1 MAIQYTI
8 EGKSLLKTAQL
19 RAVARGI
26 EKFTTTSSTDSHAG
40 DQIVGLSFVTTK
52 TIQKLNKHYASNDY
66 PTDVL
71 SFNYSA
77 DKNKGASG
85 DIVICEEIARSQA
98 DKHNVSLE
106 AELTLLLLHGTL
118 HLLGFDHQDQ
128 AQITSLDKLQS
139 DIMEAL
145 HYKYRDFE
153 WSH

>member
-26 EKFTTTSSTDSHAG
+26 EKFTTATSNGAHDG

-52 TIQKLNKHYASNDY
+52 AIQKLNKHYASNDY

-71 SFNYSA
+71 SFNYSD
-77 DKNKGASG
+77 DKHNGASG

-98 DKHNVSLE
+98 RRHNVSLE

-118 HLLGFDHQDQ
+118 HLLGFDHQDKN
-128 AQITSLDKLQS
+128 QIASLDRLQS